1 MKVEEIRMT
10 NPQTHSEE
18 ALARTEPGET
28 VATEAETL
36 ARQGFNDDEIVSL
49 LWLHQWY
56 QHGGSD
62 RVEVLRRL
70 EFVKQMLLQGC
81 IEL

>member
-1 MKVEEIRMT
+1 MT
-10 NPQTHSEE
+10 NPQTHSEQAVTPVHQVDTNINEDE
-18 ALARTEPGET
+18 ALIH
-28 VATEAETL
+28 L
-36 ARQGFNDDEIVSL
+36 GFSDEEIMSL
-49 LWLHQWY
+49 LWLRQWY

-70 EFVKQMLLQGC
+70 EFVKQLVMHGT